1 MATVGQPPSK
11 DDSSFSDTIVNGAE
25 KYAST
30 LVATLESM
38 FGLKLTQ
45 GKSELI
51 EYRKTTDKN
60 FSVSI
65 LFTGMVYGEYILT
78 MNEKVAAK
86 ILNHDNIGSSEAEL
100 GKIRDEITETF
111 CEVLNIVVGE
121 SVVPLNQVYK
131 KLTITPPRVYFGSIT
146 YPKIKMAKT
155 LLSSEIGEIE
165 CYVYVD
171 RMKLDIAA
179 SYKEALVSV
188 LTAHK
193 ELQNAMKALQDQQAL
208 LVQNEK
214 MAALGTMAAGV
225 AHEINTPL
233 SMVSMIGGQI
243 KDIIEAKVEIDRK
256 AVIDLLNS
264 IEDTIA
270 RIAKITNGMKTFA
283 QQARSDK
290 PIMTQVSKIVENSQL
305 VFEKSLAEKGV
316 RFQILLPAEDAAVEC
331 RFSEISQVLTSL
343 ITNSSFAIEKLPV
356 KWVRLEVKNL
366 DAVIE
371 FKVTDSGSGISPEVE
386 KKIFDPFFTTKDF
399 GQGAGLGLSIC
410 KGIIDQHGGKIGLD
424 RSSTNTCFYVQV
436 PKKFLA
442 KPV

>member
-1 MATVGQPPSK
+1 MTAPEQTSK
-11 DDSSFSDTIVNGAE
+11 DDSSFTDTIVKGAE

-30 LVATLESM
+30 LISTLEGM
-38 FGLKLTQ
+38 FGLKLAQ

-51 EYRKTTDKN
+51 EYRKSTNKN

-78 MNEKVAAK
+78 LDEKVAAR
-86 ILNHDNIGSSEAEL
+86 ILGQDILGKSEADMN
-100 GKIRDEITETF
+100 KIREEVSETF

-131 KLTITPPRVYFGSIT
+131 KLTITPPRVYFGSVT
-146 YPKIKMAKT
+146 YPKVKMAKT
-155 LLSSEIGEIE
+155 ILTSDLGEVE

-193 ELQNAMKALQDQQAL
+193 ELQNAMKKLQEQQSL

-233 SMVSMIGGQI
+233 STVSMIGGQI
-243 KDIIEAKVEIDRK
+243 KDIVEDQAEVDRQ
-256 AVIDLLNS
+256 AVVELLS
-264 IEDTIA
+264 AIEDTIA
-270 RIAKITNGMKTFA
+270 RIADITNGMKTFA
-283 QQARSDK
+283 HQARSSK
-290 PIMTQVSKIVENSQL
+290 PITVQVSQIIGSSQL
-305 VFEKSLAEKGV
+305 VFEKILAEKGIK
-316 RFQILLPAEDAAVEC
+316 FQSTLPAEDSTIEC
-331 RFSEISQVLTSL
+331 RLSEVSQVLINL
-343 ITNSSFAIEKLPV
+343 VINSSFAIEKLPV

-366 DAVIE
+366 ENFIE
-371 FKVTDSGSGISPEVE
+371 FKVIDSGSGISPEIE

-399 GQGAGLGLSIC
+399 GQGAGLGLSIS

-424 RSSTNTCFYVQV
+424 RSSANTCFYVQV
-436 PKKFLA
+436 PKKFVG
-442 KPV
+442 KVS